1 MNVLTLMLLLAGLAI
16 IFGLGFYA
24 WKLWQSVR
32 VQDAATAQ
40 RTERTQS
47 DIVGS
52 VRALAK
58 SMLAGELNLSEGAIR
73 LKVML
78 DHLQPNGQGESAY
91 PDLYALHDATE
102 HMPRGVARKQVPSDE
117 VRRMD
122 DQRERL
128 EAQYREPVLNQVQ
141 ALLDAYSR

>member
-1 MNVLTLMLLLAGLAI
+1 MNVLTLTLLLTGLAI
-16 IFGLGFYA
+16 ISGLACYA

-40 RTERTQS
+40 RIARTQS

-78 DHLQPNGQGESAY
+78 DHLQPNGQGENAY

-102 HMPRGVARKQVPSDE
+102 HMPRGVARKQVSSSE
-117 VRRMD
+117 IKRMD
-122 DQRERL
+122 DERERL
-128 EAQYREPVLNQVQ
+128 ETQYRERVLNQTQ